1 MHCIN
6 FRIDYRGVFWFGRK
20 ESDEKHRVNVRKLP
34 FTMMEW
40 LPHVFISSTDCSQFT
55 WKCTEEYS
63 TEKNYSLENTSRNVI
78 SWMLDRWDI
87 LGIMSLERSLPL
99 DMLFLLHSI
108 VTIFMH
114 LAHTHTNT
122 SIPFLSV
129 IIKSHSTVPMSTPVE
144 DGQWCSLL
152 SVCTLLCT
160 YRTIGNH
167 RSSGITAMKKTRDR
181 HRDSLLTWFLT
192 IFSVDILSIFA

>member
-1 MHCIN
+1 MWEN
-6 FRIDYRGVFWFGRK
+6 YRLLWWNDCLTSSFLPLTVHSSHG
-20 ESDEKHRVNVRKLP
+20 NVLKNIRPK
-34 FTMMEW
+34 
-40 LPHVFISSTDCSQFT
+40 
-55 WKCTEEYS
+55 
-63 TEKNYSLENTSRNVI
+63 KNYSLENTSRNVI